1 MHRTFR
7 AWLEHNGFSRDDDG
21 PRERWRRGDTVA
33 LFRRHGV
40 RIDSPD
46 GYIIGSQKCLLHIFN
61 KLSAIAENLTSTQ

>member
-1 MHRTFR
+1 MHRTF

-33 LFRRHGV
+33 LFR
-40 RIDSPD
+40 
-46 GYIIGSQKCLLHIFN
+46 QKCLLHIFN

>member
-33 LFRRHGV
+33 RFRRHGV
-40 RIDSPD
+40 RIDTPD
-46 GYIIGSQKCLLHIFN
+46 GYITSGSR
-61 KLSAIAENLTSTQ
+61 